1 MVQNLLVRK
10 IIKKEVEVPG
20 LGEKL
25 RETQQKSGF
34 SIEALTRE
42 LGISRGY
49 WHSLIREKADL
60 SWELM
65 QRIEEVLE
73 IDLGIDL

>member
-10 IIKKEVEVPG
+10 IIKTEVEVPG
-20 LGEKL
+20 LGVKI
-25 RETQQKSGF
+25 REAQQKSGL

-42 LGISRGY
+42 LGISRSY
-49 WHSLIREKADL
+49 WHSLVREKADL

-65 QRIEEVLE
+65 QKIEEVLE
-73 IDLGIDL
+73 INLGVEI